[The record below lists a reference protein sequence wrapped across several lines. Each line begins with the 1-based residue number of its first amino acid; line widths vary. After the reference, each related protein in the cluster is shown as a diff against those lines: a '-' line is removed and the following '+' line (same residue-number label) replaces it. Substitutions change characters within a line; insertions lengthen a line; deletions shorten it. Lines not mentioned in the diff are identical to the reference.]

1 VELNGDIS
9 DADIEAMR
17 QALQRQLQ
25 MPQKGQQMATAL
37 FRVFEARKDYKTA
50 GPFLLLSNDL
60 RSRADNHDI
69 SIDEEKMS
77 RIAAFTG
84 PEFINGPA
92 PDPVPGPAPVFVL
105 GLPRSGTTLVEQILS
120 CHSQVAGAG
129 ERGSVGRS
137 LRRLTGDRQATFPDN
152 LGRLKKAD
160 FAKLC
165 RYIVE
170 ILQDCVEDEKYVID
184 KTPQNFLYV
193 GLIKRLWPD
202 SRIIHCRRNLM
213 DCGWSNYKTPFGE
226 GNNYSCNQEDLVRY
240 FRAKEKL
247 MAHWQDVCPDGFL
260 DVDYED
266 IVADQEGQTRRLLDY
281 CGLGWE
287 DACLDFHKSDR
298 SVRTASSVQVRSPI
312 YNTSLKAWEPYREF
326 LQPLLDGLDDG

>member
-1 VELNGDIS
+1 
-9 DADIEAMR
+9 
-17 QALQRQLQ
+17 
-25 MPQKGQQMATAL
+25 
-37 FRVFEARKDYKTA
+37 
-50 GPFLLLSNDL
+50 
-60 RSRADNHDI
+60 
-69 SIDEEKMS
+69 
-77 RIAAFTG
+77 
-84 PEFINGPA
+84 
-92 PDPVPGPAPVFVL
+92 
-105 GLPRSGTTLVEQILS
+105 
-120 CHSQVAGAG
+120 
-129 ERGSVGRS
+129 
-137 LRRLTGDRQATFPDN
+137 
-152 LGRLKKAD
+152 
-160 FAKLC
+160 
-165 RYIVE
+165 
-170 ILQDCVEDEKYVID
+170 
-184 KTPQNFLYV
+184 
-193 GLIKRLWPD
+193 
-202 SRIIHCRRNLM
+202 M